1 MDYPKI
7 KTYEFLVSLCGGWC
21 NGRLSVEAL
30 NYDEAYKKAQDRV
43 VDGLIKAF
51 PTLDI
56 EYAVEPAE
64 NYEEDYEED

>member
-21 NGRLSVEAL
+21 NGKLSVEAL
-30 NYDEAYKKAQDRV
+30 SYDEAYEKAMDRV
-43 VDGLIKAF
+43 VGALVKGF

-64 NYEEDYEED
+64 DYEEEDD